1 MDLGSD
7 NDMLI
12 FISASHFWPFDTTEG
27 DRSKH
32 SSTNRVGNR
41 EQFFFLPMSMG
52 LAVLSKCKYH
62 YLNFVYKTL
71 F

>member
-12 FISASHFWPFDTTEG
+12 FISADHFWQVDTTEG

-32 SSTNRVGNR
+32 SSANREGNL
-41 EQFFFLPMSMG
+41 EQFF
-52 LAVLSKCKYH
+52 Y
-62 YLNFVYKTL
+62 
-71 F
+71 